1 MDSALLSILTSAG
14 VAGVFCICFIMGLI
28 FPRTVVEDLKSEN
41 RELKEALASERDR
54 ADAAVAAASATNNI
68 LAAIQIGRGITTTGR
83 DP

>member
-1 MDSALLSILTSAG
+1 MIY
-14 VAGVFCICFIMGLI
+14 
-28 FPRTVVEDLKSEN
+28 PRTVVEDLKAEN
-41 RELKEALASERDR
+41 KELKDALAAERDR